1 MATTPTNKPI
11 PSEDPRDLKFNAG
24 KIDEVVTSDSHY
36 YTDRFGVRRWT
47 IAGFQYTAEEAIRN
61 YGYITMD
68 SFEDGATLTLP
79 NQVLRYEATGEYY
92 RWDGEFPKTVS
103 SGSTP
108 DSTGEVKSGA
118 WVSVGDASLRSQLA
132 SKLGYSLIGEL
143 DSVSGF
149 YGLYGEN
156 NSRVK
161 LKSWS
166 SDYIL
171 VTGGKPT
178 GGGEFIFRDNMP
190 KSAHNGGTIISP
202 TVPYSDASAFLQ
214 GAGETDASGSGC
226 WVRDF
231 DGAINVL
238 WFGAVGD
245 GISDSSDSIQ
255 QAIDQSLSNHL
266 GEIYF
271 PAGVFLIKNT
281 INIQNCRGL
290 KISGSGYGGDLVT
303 GWSGAQD
310 HVQTNLVWSGAQ
322 GGVMFNI
329 GGAAFL
335 SWSDIDFV
343 GSPDGSNRASILH
356 SWSDVSP
363 TNNGFATGNC
373 DYTRCSFS
381 YATTAINCGSLSTDL
396 NCSDM
401 TFKHITGKE
410 LVNFLKVNNDQ
421 GVNYVFQYTN
431 LDVEDYM
438 FWFARGGVLNA
449 THTSGNCD
457 YILRIDT
464 AGVNNGQYL
473 LDGVSLDF
481 FPNIQSKVLLAADTD
496 AGKKSVVTINNLS
509 TPQGQPTTDPM
520 IKVNGNVQVN
530 VNGGMIVDTNFA
542 DINNDAPDL
551 GEAVLVC
558 TGCKFDTTY
567 FAFSKYF
574 TVGGGSE
581 VVIDNCSDAL
591 GRVLRNTND
600 SMRTGFISSVVRNTP
615 YSSATRMPVNHDLA
629 PDRNKTFFG
638 RKGHIKG
645 LSIATSA
652 NLTAGTLS
660 ARVMINGIGIPATEV
675 SISATESAG
684 LTYIYFKNPTLKFS
698 ATDFIEVQWQ
708 TDAEYAAPS
717 AVTYAT
723 LYVDFGDYGE

>member
-11 PSEDPRDLKFNAG
+11 PSEDPRDLKFNSG
-24 KIDEVVTSDSHY
+24 KIDEVVSGHNEY
-36 YTDRFGVRRWT
+36 YTDRFGIKRWT
-47 IAGFQYTAEEAIRN
+47 MSGIQKAVEDAIRN

-92 RWDGEFPKTVS
+92 RWDGGFPKTVS

-108 DSTGEVKSGA
+108 ETAGGIGLGA
-118 WVSVGDASLRSQLA
+118 WVSVGDASLRSDLNVVVKVFESVADMIADESLVVGQ
-132 SKLGYSLIGEL
+132 KCRTLGYYTVG
-143 DSVSGF
+143 DG
-149 YGLYGEN
+149 GGN
-156 NSRVK
+156 
-161 LKSWS
+161 
-166 SDYIL
+166 DYI
-171 VTGGKPT
+171 VVAAATGT
-178 GGGEFIFRDNMP
+178 DDGGSYID
-190 KSAHNGGTIISP
+190 
-202 TVPYSDASAFLQ
+202 L
-214 GAGETDASGSGC
+214 SGSGFQAKGLFGSVVD
-226 WVRDF
+226 VRQ
-231 DGAINVL
+231 
-238 WFGAVGD
+238 FGAVGD

-255 QAIDQSLSNHL
+255 QAIDQALSNHL

-290 KISGSGYGGDLVT
+290 KISGLGYGGDFVT

-322 GGVMFNI
+322 GGVMFNM

-381 YATTAINCGSLSTDL
+381 YATTAINCGSLSTDP

-421 GVNYVFQYTN
+421 GVNYVFHYTN

-473 LDGVSLDF
+473 LDGVNLDF

-496 AGKKSVVTINNLS
+496 AGKKSVVTINNLA

-530 VNGGMIVDTNFA
+530 VNGGMIVDKNFA

-558 TGCKFDTTY
+558 TGCKFDATK
-567 FAFSKYF
+567 FAFSDYF

-581 VVIDNCSDAL
+581 VVINNCSDAL

-600 SMRTGFISSVVRNTP
+600 SARTGFISSVTANTP
-615 YSSATRMPVNHDLA
+615 YSAATRMPVNHDLA
-629 PDRNKTFFG
+629 PDRYKTFFG
-638 RKGHIKG
+638 KKGHIKG
-645 LSIATSA
+645 LAIATSA
-652 NLTAGTLS
+652 GLTAGTLS
-660 ARVMINGIGIPATEV
+660 ARVMINGNGIPATEV
-675 SISATESAG
+675 SISATKSTG
-684 LTYIYFKNPTLKFS
+684 LTYIYFKNPTLKFR
-698 ATDFIEVQWQ
+698 ATDFIEVQWK